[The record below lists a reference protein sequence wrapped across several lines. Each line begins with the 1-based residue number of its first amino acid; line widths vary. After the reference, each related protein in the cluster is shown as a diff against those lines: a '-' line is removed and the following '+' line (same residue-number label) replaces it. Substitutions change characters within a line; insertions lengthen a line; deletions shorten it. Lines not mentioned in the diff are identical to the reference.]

1 MKRVTIQ
8 IRRQFFDRKC
18 IIVYDVGRPEFL
30 IFVRNCRQVSAF
42 RRHYTILPPKSKAV
56 IEIFAGNMY
65 TVFTCIVKELP
76 FRNFCQL
83 VENGGK
89 TMDFIDL
96 LMEEWN
102 KCCGYFSE

>member
-1 MKRVTIQ
+1 MRHAVAA
-8 IRRQFFDRKC
+8 RQLMLAC
-18 IIVYDVGRPEFL
+18 ILRMQ
-30 IFVRNCRQVSAF
+30 N
-42 RRHYTILPPKSKAV
+42 HYTILPPKSKAV